1 MSTHSIP
8 ARRPSVAVGA
18 AILGGFLGLV
28 AGSLIDLVVWVVSM
42 ASTLATG
49 HGVTVPFMISTT
61 TSVQVPDATAAF
73 GWGMAVLPV
82 VTLALGAFVAVR
94 IAHRQRR

>member
-1 MSTHSIP
+1 MSAQSIP
-8 ARRPSVAVGA
+8 TRRPSLPVGA

-28 AGSLIDLVVWVVSM
+28 AGSFVDLVVWVVSM

-61 TSVQVPDATAAF
+61 TSVQVPDATAGF
-73 GWGMAVLPV
+73 GWGMAVLPA
-82 VTLALGAFVAVR
+82 VTLALGAFLAVR
-94 IAHRQRR
+94 FATRRR

>member
-8 ARRPSVAVGA
+8 ARRPSATVGA
-18 AILGGFLGLV
+18 AILGLV

-61 TSVQVPDATAAF
+61 TSVQVPDATASF

-94 IAHRQRR
+94 LAHRQRR